1 MQNYFAKNIIV
12 NGGFETGSIAPWEK
26 EGTGSVSAA
35 STAGTIGNYS
45 GFFEVTNGNPAYIKQ
60 EYFPCYPGMVIPV
73 FFRGKTDTVAI
84 GEVQWLFY
92 DADKSYIT
100 ATTVNWTEGMDALW
114 HTFLFGK
121 KVISVAAFFGLQ
133 FGAFTAGAP
142 ASLYIDCVHS
152 PAIPLA
158 LLNPN
163 SKIASSGN
171 HYWKDQAGKA
181 LTNAFVSQGFGFQS
195 QEIML
200 SNDSNTKYIEFSFG
214 GTAVDGKIL
223 PREVLNLG
231 NQEREEIYLRGES
244 GGESYRLMAE

>member
-12 NGGFETGSIAPWEK
+12 NGGFETGSIAPWVV
-26 EGTGSVSAA
+26 EGAESVSAA
-35 STAGTIGNYS
+35 WVEGTIGNYS
-45 GFFEVTNGNPAYIKQ
+45 AFFDLTNGTPISIKQ
-60 EYFPCYPGMVIPV
+60 EFFPCYPGMSIPV
-73 FFRGKTDTVAI
+73 FFRGKTDTKAR
-84 GEVQWLFY
+84 GQLYWRFY
-92 DADKSYIT
+92 DADKGFLS
-100 ATTVNWTEGMDALW
+100 ASMVEWTEGMDTLW
-114 HTFLFGK
+114 HTFQLGASA
-121 KVISVAAFFGLQ
+121 ISVAAFFGIQ
-133 FGAFTAGAP
+133 FKVYTPTPP

-163 SKIASSGN
+163 LKMASSGN
-171 HYWKDQAGKA
+171 HYWKDQSGKA
-181 LTNAFVSQGFGFQS
+181 LTNAFVGQPFGFCS

-200 SNDSNTKYIEFSFG
+200 SNDSNTKYIEFSFS